1 MKKNKSK
8 QQLTKQALSK
18 QPQLKEI
25 LDYDSVDT
33 SSFISEKSLKFKDI
47 GIQLPQQAPTQVV
60 SIRLPTA
67 LLNKIKAY
75 SSQRD
80 VPYQSVIKLFLN
92 EKMEKV

>member
-1 MKKNKSK
+1 MKKNKPNQTLTRK
-8 QQLTKQALSK
+8 RQLNQA
-18 QPQLKEI
+18 QLREI
-25 LDYDSVDT
+25 NDYDSVDT
-33 SSFISEKSLKFKDI
+33 STFISNKPLKFNDI
-47 GIQLPQQAPTQVV
+47 GIQLPQQPPTQVV
-60 SIRLPTA
+60 SIRLPTE